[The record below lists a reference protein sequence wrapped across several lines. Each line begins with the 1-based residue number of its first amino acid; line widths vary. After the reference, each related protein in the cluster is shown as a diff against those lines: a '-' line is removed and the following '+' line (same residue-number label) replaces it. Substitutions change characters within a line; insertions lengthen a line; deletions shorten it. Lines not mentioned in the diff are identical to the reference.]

1 MKTDLNFF
9 LTVAIIIAELL
20 HQYIDYVEV
29 VPGGWIK
36 IRGAIGS
43 RTYLYYTFGECVKK
57 YNAEAKEANKN
68 D

>member
-1 MKTDLNFF
+1 MRTIKEQ
-9 LTVAIIIAELL
+9 IADFNAKR
-20 HQYIDYVEV
+20 HKYIDYVEV

>member
-1 MKTDLNFF
+1 MRTTKEQ
-9 LTVAIIIAELL
+9 IADFNTKR
-20 HQYIDYVEV
+20 HKYIDYVEV
-29 VPGGWIK
+29 VPGGWVK

>member
-1 MKTDLNFF
+1 MRTIKEQIDDFNTKR
-9 LTVAIIIAELL
+9 
-20 HQYIDYVEV
+20 HKYIDCVEV

>member
-1 MKTDLNFF
+1 MR
-9 LTVAIIIAELL
+9 AIKEQIADFNAKRYK
-20 HQYIDYVEV
+20 YIDYVELM
-29 VPGGWIK
+29 PGGWVK

-43 RTYLYYTFGECVKK
+43 RTYLYYTFSECVKK

>member
-1 MKTDLNFF
+1 MRTIKEQ
-9 LTVAIIIAELL
+9 IAYFNAKR
-20 HQYIDYVEV
+20 HKYIDYVEV